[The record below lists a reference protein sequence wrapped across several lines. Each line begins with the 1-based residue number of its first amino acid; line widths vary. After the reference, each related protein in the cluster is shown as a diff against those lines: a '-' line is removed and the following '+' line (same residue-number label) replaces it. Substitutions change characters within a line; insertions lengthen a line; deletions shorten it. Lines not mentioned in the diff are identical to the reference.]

1 MDRLDHYEDMPRDMR
16 AYLKAYGWHFNKALC
31 EDAVKKMTGRD
42 GKPVQAIGKEEVEEI
57 MKQYNIKLKND
68 VGYDAVYVF
77 NMAMADYYGSS
88 IPDKQH
94 VAMFVR
100 DYLDDPDGTPT
111 RALDEYVGRCIGAGT
126 PVMWEDVL

>member
-1 MDRLDHYEDMPRDMR
+1 M
-16 AYLKAYGWHFNKALC
+16 K
-31 EDAVKKMTGRD
+31 TRD
-42 GKPVQAIGKEEVEEI
+42 GKPLQPMKKEEVEDI
-57 MKQYNIKLKND
+57 MKQHNIKLKND

-88 IPDKQH
+88 ILDKQH

-126 PVMWEDVL
+126 PVMWEDAL

>member
-1 MDRLDHYEDMPRDMR
+1 MDRLDNYEDMSRDMR
-16 AYLKAYGWHFNKALC
+16 AYLKTYGWHFNKALC
-31 EDAVKKMTGRD
+31 DDAVSRMTGRD
-42 GKPVQAIGKEEVEEI
+42 GKPLQALGKEQVDEI
-57 MKQYNIKLKND
+57 MKQHNIKLKNN

-88 IPDKQH
+88 LTDKQH
-94 VAMFVR
+94 VALFVH
-100 DYLDDPDGTPT
+100 DYLDDPDGAPT

>member
-31 EDAVKKMTGRD
+31 DEAVSAMTGRD
-42 GKPVQAIGKEEVEEI
+42 GKPLQPTGKEDVEKLME
-57 MKQYNIKLKND
+57 QHGIKLKND
-68 VGYDAVYVF
+68 IGYDAVYVF

-88 IPDKQH
+88 ILDKQH
-94 VAMFVR
+94 IAMFVR

-111 RALDEYVGRCIGAGT
+111 RALDEYVGRCIGAGA
-126 PVMWEDVL
+126 PIMWEDVL

>member
-1 MDRLDHYEDMPRDMR
+1 MDRLDHYDDIPKDMR
-16 AYLKAYGWHFNKALC
+16 AYLRSYGWHFNKALYQ
-31 EDAVKKMTGRD
+31 DAVSKMISRD
-42 GKPVQAIGKEEVEEI
+42 GKPVQEMSKDELDEV
-57 MKQYNIKLKND
+57 MKQYNIKIKND

-77 NMAMADYYGSS
+77 CMAMADYYGSS
-88 IPDKQH
+88 LTDKQH
-94 VAMFVR
+94 VALFVK

>member
-1 MDRLDHYEDMPRDMR
+1 MDRLDHYDDIPKDMR
-16 AYLKAYGWHFNKALC
+16 AYLRAYGWHFNKALC
-31 EDAVKKMTGRD
+31 EDAVSKMTGRD
-42 GKPVQAIGKEEVEEI
+42 GKPVQPMSKGDVEEI

-68 VGYDAVYVF
+68 VGYDATYMF
-77 NMAMADYYGSS
+77 NYGMAKYYGSS

-94 VAMFVR
+94 VAMFVH
-100 DYLDDPDGTPT
+100 DYLDDLDGTPT

>member
-1 MDRLDHYEDMPRDMR
+1 MDRLDHYEDMSREMR
-16 AYLKAYGWHFNKALC
+16 AYLRTYGWHFNKALY
-31 EDAVKKMTGRD
+31 EDAVSNMIGRD
-42 GKPVQAIGKEEVEEI
+42 GKPIQKMSKEDLDEV

-77 NMAMADYYGSS
+77 CMAMADYYGSS
-88 IPDKQH
+88 LTDKQH
-94 VAMFVR
+94 VAMFVK

>member
-1 MDRLDHYEDMPRDMR
+1 MDRLDHYEDMPREMR
-16 AYLKAYGWHFNKALC
+16 AYLKAYGWHFSKALC
-31 EDAVKKMTGRD
+31 EDAVKGMKGRD
-42 GKPVQAIGKEEVEEI
+42 GKPLQAVSKEEVEEVL
-57 MKQYNIKLKND
+57 KQYGVKLKND

-88 IPDKQH
+88 LTDKQH

-111 RALDEYVGRCIGAGT
+111 RAMDEYVGRCIGAGQ
-126 PVMWEDVL
+126 PIMWEDVI